1 MLDFSVNT
9 VMALAQFVVSV
20 LGVLPVVVTLTS
32 GLPGLDRVSTFEPV
46 ELARMLVT
54 TTGAGKVIV
63 PTGPPFVI

>member
-9 VMALAQFVVSV
+9 MTGFAQFVTNV

-32 GLPGLDRVSTFEPV
+32 GVPGLDKVSTFEPI

-54 TTGAGKVIV
+54 TTGEGKVIV
-63 PTGPPFVI
+63 PTGPPLVI